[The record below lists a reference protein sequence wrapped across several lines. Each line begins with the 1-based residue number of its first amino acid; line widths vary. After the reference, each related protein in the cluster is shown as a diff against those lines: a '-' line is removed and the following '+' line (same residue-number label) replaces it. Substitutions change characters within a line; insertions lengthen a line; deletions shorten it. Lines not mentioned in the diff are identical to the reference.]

1 MNRDQLAIT
10 AIRVLSAQAIQK
22 AKSGH
27 PGMPLGAAPMG
38 YALWSR
44 QMKHNPADPQWI
56 DRDRFVLSAGHG
68 SMLLYSLLH
77 LSGYDVTMDD
87 IRDFRQL
94 NSRTPGHPEYGVT
107 AGVDDSTGPLG
118 QGIANAVGFALAER
132 HLAATFNRPGYE
144 IVNHYTYCI
153 LGDGCLMEGISQE
166 ALSIAG
172 NLKLNKLIALYDDNN
187 ISIEGNTDITFTED
201 IPARVRACGWN
212 AIDLKDGMDFEQIS
226 AAIEQAKASDKPTM
240 IICHTVIGYGSPK
253 ANSEA
258 SHGAPLG
265 PENVEKTMEAL
276 GWPEKEAFV
285 VPQAC
290 YEAFDDAKAR
300 GAQAEDD
307 WNALMADYAKAYPE
321 LAEQW
326 NRYFAP
332 VDAQSLIDDESFWQF
347 DKACATRVASGI
359 TLNRLAE
366 RLPNLIG
373 GSADL
378 GGSNNSIIK
387 NRPYLS
393 ADNYAGSNI
402 HFGVREHA
410 MAAMCNG
417 MRLHGGLLP
426 YCATFFV
433 FSDYMKNAMRMSALM
448 GLNVPYI
455 LTHDS
460 IGVGEDGPTHQ
471 PVEQLISLRAT
482 PNMTV
487 FRPADAHET
496 VAGWMYALTAPGP
509 VSLILSRQ
517 ELPMFEQTGKQAL
530 RGGYVLSDCV
540 GTPDVI
546 LLASGSEVAP
556 TMEAQK
562 LLAEEG
568 IRARVV
574 SMPCMELFDAQ
585 SDEYKQSVLPR
596 SIRARV
602 AVEAGSSYSWH
613 KYVGLDGATV
623 CMDAFGKSAPAKV
636 LFQHFGFTPEN
647 IAATAKSVLAR

>member
-38 YALWSR
+38 YALWNR

-68 SMLLYSLLH
+68 SMLLYSILH
-77 LSGYDVTMDD
+77 LSGYDVTMED
-87 IRDFRQL
+87 IKNFRQL
-94 NSRTPGHPEYGVT
+94 GSRTPGHPEHGVT

-118 QGIANAVGFALAER
+118 QGIANAVGMALAEK

-144 IVNHYTYCI
+144 IVNHNTYVI
-153 LGDGCLMEGISQE
+153 MGDGCMMEGITQE
-166 ALSIAG
+166 AISIAG

-187 ISIEGNTDITFTED
+187 ISIEGDTDCTFTED
-201 IPARVRACGWN
+201 VVARFRACGWN
-212 AIDLKDGMDFEQIS
+212 VIDLADGMDFKAIS
-226 AAIEQAKASDKPTM
+226 KAIAIAKKSDKPTL
-240 IICHTVIGYGSPK
+240 IVCHTVIGYGSPK

-265 PENVEKTMEAL
+265 EENVEKTMEAL
-276 GWPEKEAFV
+276 GWPLKEQFV
-285 VPQAC
+285 VPQEC
-290 YEAFDDAKAR
+290 YEAFDDVRADGAKA
-300 GAQAEDD
+300 QNK
-307 WNALMADYAKAYPE
+307 WNKLMAKYAEAYPE
-321 LAEQW
+321 LYEQW
-326 NRYFAP
+326 KAWHSP
-332 VDAQSLIDDESFWQF
+332 VDADALIADEAMWQF

-366 RLPNLIG
+366 RMPNLIG

-387 NRPYLS
+387 NSPYIS
-393 ADNYAGSNI
+393 ADDFTGSNL

-410 MAAMCNG
+410 MSAICNG
-417 MRLHGGLLP
+417 MQLHGGLQS

-433 FSDYMKNAMRMSALM
+433 FSDYMKNGMRMSALM
-448 GLNVPYI
+448 NLNVAYI

-471 PVEQLISLRAT
+471 PVEHLVGLRAI

-487 FRPADAHET
+487 FRPADARET
-496 VAGWMYALTAPGP
+496 VAGWLYTLKANGP
-509 VSLILSRQ
+509 VSLVLSRQ
-517 ELPMFEQTGKQAL
+517 DLPIFENTGKAAL
-530 RGGYVLSDCV
+530 KGAYILSDCE

-546 LLASGSEVAP
+546 LMASGSEVAP
-556 TMEAQK
+556 TMAAQE
-562 LLAEEG
+562 LLKAKG
-568 IRARVV
+568 IKSRVV

-585 SDEYKQSVLPR
+585 SDEYKESVLP
-596 SIRARV
+596 SAVRARV
-602 AVEAGSSYSWH
+602 AVEAGSSYSWY
-613 KYVGLDGATV
+613 KYVGLDGKTV
-623 CMDAFGKSAPAKV
+623 CMDQFGLSAPAKV
-636 LFQHFGFTPEN
+636 LFNHFGFTGEN
-647 IAATAKSVLAR
+647 IAAVAESVIK

>member
-1 MNRDQLAIT
+1 MNQDQLAIT

-38 YALWSR
+38 YALWNR
-44 QMKHNPADPQWI
+44 QMKHNPADPNWA

-94 NSRTPGHPEYGVT
+94 HSRTPGHPEYGVT
-107 AGVDDSTGPLG
+107 PGVDDSTGPLG

-166 ALSIAG
+166 ALSLAG
-172 NLKLNKLIALYDDNN
+172 NLKLNKLIALYDDND
-187 ISIEGNTDITFTED
+187 ISIEGDTDITFTED

-212 AIDLKDGMDFEQIS
+212 AIVVEEGMDFDQVS
-226 AAIEQAKASDKPTM
+226 AAIAQAKDADKPTM

-253 ANSEA
+253 AHSES

-265 PENVEKTMEAL
+265 PENVEKTMETL

-290 YEAFDDAKAR
+290 YEAFDEMKAR
-300 GAQAEDD
+300 GAKAEAD
-307 WNALMADYAKAYPE
+307 WQALMADYAKAYPE
-321 LAEQW
+321 LAEKW
-326 NRYFAP
+326 KRYFSP
-332 VDAQSLIDDESFWQF
+332 VDVQALIDDDAFWQF
-347 DKACATRVASGI
+347 DKGCATRVASGQ

-366 RLPNLIG
+366 KLPNLIG

-387 NRPYLS
+387 NRPYIS
-393 ADNYAGSNI
+393 GGDYAGNNI

-471 PVEQLISLRAT
+471 PVEQLVGLRAT
-482 PNMTV
+482 PGMTV
-487 FRPADAHET
+487 FRPADARET
-496 VAGWMYALTAPGP
+496 VAGWMYALEASGP
-509 VSLILSRQ
+509 VALILSRQ
-517 ELPMFEQTGKQAL
+517 DLPLQENSGRDAL
-530 RGGYVLSDCV
+530 KGGYILSDCE

-546 LLASGSEVAP
+546 LLATGSEVAP
-556 TMEAQK
+556 TVDAQR
-562 LLAEEG
+562 LLADEG

-574 SMPCMELFDAQ
+574 SMPCMELFEAQ
-585 SDEYKQSVLPR
+585 SAEYQESVLPR
-596 SIRARV
+596 AIRARV
-602 AVEAGSSYSWH
+602 AVEAGSSYSWY

-647 IAATAKSVLAR
+647 IAATAKSVIGR